1 MVEAELDFSDEGDV
15 AESEESEE
23 SEAKNGIAALAAA
36 LGLVLECPSGERLRD
51 GVRLAITGPPNAGK
65 SSLITVLTLRDVAIV
80 PPVPGTTRDR
90 PKANLTLSAIHF
102 DAIDTA
108 GLTEHH

>member
-36 LGLVLECPSGERLRD
+36 LGLVLECPSGARLRG
-51 GVRLAITGPPNAGK
+51 GVRLSLTGPPNAGT
-65 SSLITVLTLRDVAIV
+65 SSLINVLQTRHVAICT
-80 PPVPGTTRDR
+80 PVPVTPPARREAPREPG
-90 PKANLTLSAIHF
+90 
-102 DAIDTA
+102 
-108 GLTEHH
+108 EH